1 MIDAF
6 LSIFINVSSS
16 DIPKYLVYYDFE
28 DEQRLDNNDESCSND
43 SSSKRAKL
51 DFEAFTKR
59 LLVYKFDTLNEL
71 KVKLTHSLNDY
82 KRNFGVLCFLYS
94 ILLTKVFVCLTDLF
108 LFLYLSKLILL

>member
-16 DIPKYLVYYDFE
+16 DIPKYLVFYDF
-28 DEQRLDNNDESCSND
+28 NDEEKHDDNETSSLSD
-43 SSSKRAKL
+43 STSKRAKL